1 MVPMMWFQ
9 SWPHSPHP
17 MPMTRA
23 LHRWCFWALL
33 CASLCGPVSGRAQNH
48 SGVPLAAATATLD
61 ADVLRQ
67 PDLSTL
73 MQVVLRH
80 NPSLQA
86 AALSEQQAAAGITSA
101 RALPNPRIEVGQG
114 NSMARQPGAIA
125 GTVSS
130 IGLSQP
136 IDNPWLR
143 TSRVRSA
150 QAQRDISFHQLQMMR
165 LQLMAEVEIL
175 AFEYFWRRDTAQVFR
190 QDLELLEQVRER
202 VRVKV
207 DSGEAARYELIKADA
222 EVINARQR
230 RQSADVQAQQV
241 LLSFNRLAAGHLL
254 ALTGIQGTLEQPVDI
269 NALVELQ
276 DMAERRNPEVA
287 ALRAQLER
295 ARHQLDAARS
305 QRLPGMELRYSQTQ
319 DPQIRQDTWGVQVQI
334 PLLDQ
339 RQGPIAEAQADWA
352 RAQALLDGR
361 SAELRQQM
369 LQAWKALD
377 IARNKVSALS
387 TGAVRM
393 AETALQVAQAAYRFG
408 ERGIL
413 DVLDAQRILQSV
425 RIDLLQARFELQ
437 KARIE
442 IETLSA
448 QRLDTV
454 LIAHP

>member
-1 MVPMMWFQ
+1 MNNRQ
-9 SWPHSPHP
+9 SGW
-17 MPMTRA
+17 
-23 LHRWCFWALL
+23 
-33 CASLCGPVSGRAQNH
+33 
-48 SGVPLAAATATLD
+48 GVGAVHARGWSAVRGATLAWLLATVSMGSLAQAQMPPPMGPGPSSTD
-61 ADVLRQ
+61 ATRLTQ
-67 PDLSTL
+67 PDLLTL
-73 MQVVLRH
+73 TQVVLRH

-86 AALSEQQAAAGITSA
+86 AALTEQQALAGITSA

-114 NSMARQPGAIA
+114 NASARQPGAVA
-125 GTVSS
+125 GAVNQVNLT
-130 IGLSQP
+130 QP
-136 IDNPWLR
+136 FENPWLR
-143 TSRVRSA
+143 ASRVRSA
-150 QAQRDISFHQLQMMR
+150 QSQRNVSFHQLQLAR
-165 LQLMAEVEIL
+165 LYLIAEVETL
-175 AFEYFWRRDTAQVFR
+175 AYEYFWRRDTAQVYR
-190 QDLELLEQVRER
+190 QDWQLLEQVRER

-207 DSGEAARYELIKADA
+207 ESGEAARYELIKADA

-230 RQSADVQAQQV
+230 HQSAEVQAQQV
-241 LLSFNRLAAGHLL
+241 LLSFNRLAAGQLL
-254 ALTGIQGTLEQPVDI
+254 GLTGIQGGLDQPVDM
-269 NALVELQ
+269 NALTELQ
-276 DMAERRNPEVA
+276 DLADRRNPEIA

-295 ARHQLDAARS
+295 ARHQLESARA

-319 DPQIRQDTWGVQVQI
+319 DPQIRQDIWGVQVQI

-339 RQGPIAEAQADWA
+339 RQGPIAEALADLS
-352 RAQALLDGR
+352 RAQTLLDGR
-361 SAELRQQM
+361 SAELRQQL

-377 IARNKVSALS
+377 IARTKVSALS

-448 QRLDTV
+448 QRIDSFSSSFPTSS
-454 LIAHP
+454 P